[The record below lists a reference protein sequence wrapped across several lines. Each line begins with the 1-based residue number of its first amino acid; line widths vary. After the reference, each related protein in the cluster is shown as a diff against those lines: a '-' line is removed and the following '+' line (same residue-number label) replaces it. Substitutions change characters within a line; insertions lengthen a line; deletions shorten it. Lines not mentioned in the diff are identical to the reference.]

1 MLELN
6 AITLKTR
13 NICGS
18 YRYSHLHLRI
28 LKKRD
33 KSRREFVQRKS
44 KWNCLTDS
52 YTYKISYYFEGINDF
67 LSEDLIVSFEVISG
81 EPLCLPPF
89 VDFSSYHDSSEFFDV
104 AVKVINTQ
112 NEHDVVAVIL
122 AATSPWIKTLF
133 TAEMRDYN
141 KEDVIIRGIYLEI
154 FEKILIFIHSSV
166 YDVKDIHEVSE
177 ITKAVDQLELSI
189 ICNIMFR
196 YLRSNID
203 ITNMWPVWD
212 LAVNNY
218 WLTLDPETVIKVL
231 QIDHLSPPVPEQD
244 IYNSILSWRQNA
256 ISDTKSR
263 IPKTV
268 NPNTFTDSAI
278 VNQNNSK
285 ETKKS
290 LKSLEKI
297 EKAFIEMI
305 QLIRFSQMSLEYLL
319 RDVKTNEILT
329 KTDICMSSISQAISS
344 IICNN
349 LCADSRN
356 A

>member
-1 MLELN
+1 MNTCKFYDLN
-6 AITLKTR
+6 IR
-13 NICGS
+13 S
-18 YRYSHLHLRI
+18 
-28 LKKRD
+28 
-33 KSRREFVQRKS
+33 
-44 KWNCLTDS
+44 LTDS

-81 EPLCLPPF
+81 EPLCLLPF

-112 NEHDVVAVIL
+112 NEHDVVA

-166 YDVKDIHEVSE
+166 YDVKDIYEVSE

-212 LAVNNY
+212 LAVKY
-218 WLTLDPETVIKVL
+218 ECKETEIAYQKITVIKVL